1 MKLTFLL
8 LKEWTVIDETQ
19 DLFRAVFPLPM
30 IDPADLTRLSSA
42 RVVTVGRDYFSAR
55 AKLPLK
61 TVV

>member
-1 MKLTFLL
+1 MKHR
-8 LKEWTVIDETQ
+8 IYSA
-19 DLFRAVFPLPM
+19 LFFPLPM